1 MKTLTAILMS
11 AAWSLGAAENR
22 TNLKPDEQIVFY
34 PTVAQRVPRETNLWR
49 AQIRGCVFQ
58 FEKRRLMVATLEE
71 ALELKTEE
79 LTATQSVVFAERARL
94 FLVDHE
100 RGKKVYARCGKN
112 EFFVGKSSA
121 DGTFGAEVLLR
132 DSDLERRAPARPVA
146 GRLALRAEPV
156 LGAPFAALL
165 RPGDPRVF
173 SGAVFPLEAEGVS
186 VVSDIDDTIKITE
199 VRDKEATLRNTFLR
213 EFQAVPGMAE
223 FYQRLA
229 RSPGTRPSASSNK
242 FVEADVSPLQP
253 NPEEVRADSR
263 RLLQEEQ
270 VAFHYISAS
279 PWQLYEPLAAF
290 VASNG
295 FPAGTFELKEFRW
308 KNRKFFSLFAS
319 PEKYKPGV
327 IEPLLKQ
334 FPKRKFILIGD
345 SGERDPEVYGALAR
359 KFPAQ
364 VIRIYIRDVTNEA
377 AESERYQKAFRAVPR
392 ATWQIF
398 RDPAAL
404 PPPPPP
410 SDSTPHQSR

>member
-1 MKTLTAILMS
+1 MMKLAAILTCFGFC
-11 AAWSLGAAENR
+11 LHAEEKV

-34 PTVAQRVPRETNLWR
+34 PTVAQRVPGEPNLWR
-49 AQIRGCVFQ
+49 AQIRGCVFEV
-58 FEKRRLMVATLEE
+58 EKRRLLVAAFEE
-71 ALELKTEE
+71 AMELKIEVMTS
-79 LTATQSVVFAERARL
+79 AQSVVFAERARL

-100 RGKKVYARCGKN
+100 RGKKVFIRCGTN

-132 DSDLERRAPARPVA
+132 DSDLERRAPARLEAPNA
-146 GRLALRAEPV
+146 TQLAEPV
-156 LGAPFAALL
+156 LGAPFAAIL

-186 VVSDIDDTIKITE
+186 VISDIDDTIKITE
-199 VRDKEATLRNTFLR
+199 VRDKQATLRNTFLR

-223 FYQRLA
+223 FYQSLA
-229 RSPGTRPSASSNK
+229 RSNGA
-242 FVEADVSPLQP
+242 
-253 NPEEVRADSR
+253 
-263 RLLQEEQ
+263 
-270 VAFHYISAS
+270 AFHYISAS

-308 KNRKFFSLFAS
+308 RSRKFFSLFAS

-345 SGERDPEVYGALAR
+345 SGERDPEIYGALAR
-359 KFPAQ
+359 KFPEQITQ
-364 VIRIYIRDVTNEA
+364 VYIRDVTDETA
-377 AESERYQKAFRAVPR
+377 ASARYQVAFRAVPR
-392 ATWQIF
+392 SKWQIF
-398 RDPAAL
+398 CEPTGLLL
-404 PPPPPP
+404 PPQYPGK
-410 SDSTPHQSR
+410 SK